1 MKPRTR
7 RILITLAVIVG
18 LVLILAAAAGWVG
31 SKALTAKSELEKAQ
45 TLVGQLKTDA
55 TKMDLVAVGA
65 TSKELSAA
73 TSKAVAQT
81 HDPLWRFAEV
91 VPVAGAN
98 LTAVRQLAEAIDV
111 VAQKAVAP
119 VADIASGLSV
129 ASLKPVNGKI
139 NLEPLIQLNTALD
152 GASTALGQAATSV
165 SEIKREGTIDQVDA
179 AAVKLGTMLTGA
191 ADQLVKVKS
200 FTSVAPGML
209 GADGPRTYLLVFQ
222 NLAETTA
229 LGGSAAALTE
239 VTVDNGAIAIGRQAS
254 SQSFVQGKQVK
265 ISDEDDQVSAI
276 YQPLM
281 YRQLNLATS
290 RPDFPT
296 AALISKAFWE
306 RDLGG
311 TVDGVIS
318 IDPAALGHLLG
329 ATGPIEMSTGDQ
341 LSSENAVSLLL
352 NEIYFRY
359 QGKNGPDQTDAF
371 FAEAAKSVF
380 GALMTSTTD
389 PIALLKAVDQGVS
402 EHRIMAWS
410 SRAEE
415 QSIIAGLPLAG
426 ILPTTNDESTTTGV
440 FFRDRSAS
448 KMDFYLQTA
457 AKLTTDVC
465 TAKSPTFTTT
475 IDLHSN
481 LTRAEAEEL
490 PSYVAAGAW
499 GGEKFLTQVFVYGP
513 PGTTFV
519 SAEVNASGLE
529 TTVEQDATDLGRP
542 VVSFLAMLAPGQ
554 SATVSAVFAGAEG
567 TYAAPELRTTPMLN
581 PTAATID
588 APGCPQPE

>member
-1 MKPRTR
+1 
-7 RILITLAVIVG
+7 VIVG
-18 LVLILAAAAGWVG
+18 LVILIGAAAGWVG
-31 SKALTAKSELEKAQ
+31 SRAMTAKAELEKAQ
-45 TLVGQLKTDA
+45 TLVGQLKTEA
-55 TKMDLVAVGA
+55 TEMDLVSVGA
-65 TSKELSAA
+65 TAEELSAA

-81 HDPLWRFAEV
+81 HDPIWRIAEV

-98 LTAVRQLAEAIDV
+98 LTAVRQLAEAIDG

-119 VADIASGLSV
+119 VAEVASGLSV
-129 ASLKPVNGKI
+129 AALKPVDGKI

-152 GASTALGQAATSV
+152 GASTELDRAALAV
-165 SEIKREGTIDQVDA
+165 SGIELKGTIDQVDA

-191 ADQLVKVKS
+191 AETVGQVQS

-239 VTVDNGAIAIGRQAS
+239 VTVDDGRISIARQAS
-254 SQSFVQGKQVK
+254 SQTFPIGNPVT
-265 ISDEDDQVSAI
+265 ISAEDAQVSSI

-281 YRQLNLATS
+281 YSHLNLSTS

-296 AALISKAFWE
+296 AAQIAKAFWQ

-311 TVDGVIS
+311 NVDGVIS
-318 IDPAALGHLLG
+318 IDPAALAHLLG
-329 ATGPIEMSTGDQ
+329 ATGPVTMSTGDQ

-359 QGKNGPDQTDAF
+359 QGKDGPDQTDAF
-371 FAEAAKSVF
+371 FAEAAKSIF
-380 GALMTSTTD
+380 DSLMTSSTD
-389 PIALLKAVDQGVS
+389 PVALLKAVDQGIS

-410 SRAEE
+410 SHEEE
-415 QSIIAGLPLAG
+415 QAIIADLPLAG
-426 ILPTTNDESTTTGV
+426 ILPTTNAESTTTGV

-448 KMDFYLQTA
+448 KMDYYLETA

-465 TAKSPTFTTT
+465 TATAPTFTTT

-481 LTRAEAEEL
+481 ITQAEAAEL
-490 PSYVAAGAW
+490 PSYIAAGQW
-499 GGEKFLTQVFVYGP
+499 GGKKFLTQVFVYGP

-519 SAEVNASGLE
+519 SASVNVAGLE
-529 TTVEQDATDLGRP
+529 TIVEPNSTDLGRP
-542 VVSFLAMLAPGQ
+542 VVSFLAMLAPGER
-554 SATVSAVFAGAEG
+554 STVTAVFAGAEG

-581 PTAATID
+581 PTTATVD